1 MNTTEIAQSIDRRLQ
16 DAHGQIERLQG
27 AKLAL
32 LNASKPDKPP
42 ARPRPTRQPRKPK
55 VIPAG
60 QLLKLVADNPG
71 QTTTSLAK
79 LAEADRN
86 QVLSLL
92 RDAEADRRVKRSG
105 ERRGTR
111 WHLYTDEDKI
121 QERAAELAANSR
133 QSRARATQRYP
144 SPSELDRPV
153 PLRRRRSH
161 EGMAPASSVCQT
173 RAPVRRRRT

>member
-1 MNTTEIAQSIDRRLQ
+1 MNTTEIVQSIDRRLQ
-16 DAHGQIERLQG
+16 DAQAQIERLQG

-32 LNASKPDKPP
+32 LDGSKPDKLP
-42 ARPRPTRQPRKPK
+42 ARRRPIRQLRKPK

-60 QLLKLVADNPG
+60 QLLKLAADNPG

-92 RDAEADRRVKRSG
+92 RDAEAEGQVKRSG

-111 WHLYTDEDKI
+111 WHLYTDEDKMR
-121 QERAAELAANSR
+121 ERAAELAASSS
-133 QSRARATQRYP
+133 QSRARAAQR
-144 SPSELDRPV
+144 
-153 PLRRRRSH
+153 
-161 EGMAPASSVCQT
+161 
-173 RAPVRRRRT
+173 